1 MKTLKILTYLI
12 CLAFNKVVAHNS
24 IAVFIPVKSVKNAIY
39 LADTGRSVTIT
50 TIPHIAL
57 SLKSSFSSFTVK
69 LEKLLGHFDP
79 KVLRAYAKNPQV
91 LKERLTAMQ
100 GFENLML
107 FDVEDHGSLLIIY
120 GKTQKAKQYLIGNP
134 LIAASMTH
142 IDIRAALYAPL
153 RVLVYEGADH
163 LLHIEYDLPSAQFGQ
178 FKNSSVTAV
187 GKSLDNK
194 LMQLIREADRLSK

>member
-1 MKTLKILTYLI
+1 MKTFKILAFLI
-12 CLAFNKVVAHNS
+12 CMTCTKV
-24 IAVFIPVKSVKNAIY
+24 IASN
-39 LADTGRSVTIT
+39 DTSRSVSMT
-50 TIPHIAL
+50 TIPHIDFT
-57 SLKSSFSSFTVK
+57 LKSSFNSFTAK

-79 KVLRAYAKNPQV
+79 KVLRTYARNPQV

-100 GFENLML
+100 GFQDLML

-153 RVLVYEGADH
+153 RMLVYEGTDRLVHVA
-163 LLHIEYDLPSAQFGQ
+163 YDLPSAQFGQ
-178 FKNSSVTAV
+178 FKNAGVTAV
-187 GKSLDNK
+187 GKKLDSK
-194 LMQLIREADRLSK
+194 LMHLIREADRKSK